1 MNIQI
6 CSDLHLEF
14 KENRKWLKE
23 HPLTPSGDILIIA
36 GDTYYLEDQ
45 IRQLDFIKQVS
56 DEFQVTYLIPGN
68 HEYYNGYDVATAMEP
83 TFEKLRDNVML
94 VNNKAIDINGYRFIF
109 TTLWSAIQRNIL
121 AVIRGMT
128 DFRSIKFRGEPFN
141 VNHYNQVHQSCLAFL
156 EKEIA
161 KEGKKLV
168 VTHHLPSEECNVA
181 EFKGSLLNDAFCVD
195 KTTLIAQSAISA
207 WIYGHSHRNKEDF
220 DIGGTQMITN
230 QLGYVGYHEHLDFD
244 QNKQLVLGD

>member
-36 GDTYYLEDQ
+36 GDTHYLEDQ

-56 DEFQVTYLIPGN
+56 DEFQATYLIPGN

-94 VNNKAIDINGYRFIF
+94 VNNKAIDINGY
-109 TTLWSAIQRNIL
+109 
-121 AVIRGMT
+121 
-128 DFRSIKFRGEPFN
+128 
-141 VNHYNQVHQSCLAFL
+141 
-156 EKEIA
+156 
-161 KEGKKLV
+161 
-168 VTHHLPSEECNVA
+168 
-181 EFKGSLLNDAFCVD
+181 
-195 KTTLIAQSAISA
+195 
-207 WIYGHSHRNKEDF
+207 
-220 DIGGTQMITN
+220 
-230 QLGYVGYHEHLDFD
+230 
-244 QNKQLVLGD
+244 